1 MSAPGSTP
9 VFAPGRP
16 PLRLPWPRQ
25 RAVALARPALVEAL
39 AALPGVV
46 VHSLE
51 EAYHAP
57 APSLAPHRP
66 AAALTPA
73 TGSRL
78 LQHLVEVQHPSAF
91 NSCHG
96 LLACG
101 SSWLYEAN
109 PANAAEGDGIALST
123 RAVLARLLRRR
134 WTPAAVP
141 PGWWRRPSR
150 PDRVDHPLVLLA
162 THHNPNYHHWLT
174 LPGLAPLML
183 QEHFALATPPGTAL
197 GFTTPPGRPL
207 PPFVRPVLELLAPE
221 LPLLEA
227 AALTA
232 PQLRF
237 ALQEHGSAVVVS
249 PALLAWWRRRCRGLF
264 AAAGGPGRRLFI
276 SRQGASSRRCLNE
289 AALFALLAPQGFERL
304 QLETLP
310 VKEQL
315 EAFAAAAVVVGV
327 HGAGLTNLVAC
338 RPGATVLELLPGD
351 GPFNHYF
358 LMASVLGLRHGHLI
372 GQRPDPAR
380 DDFRVDPDQ
389 LLALLALAG
398 VESPA

>member
-1 MSAPGSTP
+1 MVLT
-9 VFAPGRP
+9 
-16 PLRLPWPRQ
+16 
-25 RAVALARPALVEAL
+25 RPALVEAL

-51 EAYHAP
+51 EVYQPP

-78 LQHLVEVQHPSAF
+78 VQHLIEVTPPASF
-91 NSCHG
+91 SSCHG
-96 LLACG
+96 LLASG

-109 PANAAEGDGIALST
+109 PANTAEADSISLSA
-123 RAVLARLLRRR
+123 RVVLARLLRRR
-134 WTPAAVP
+134 WNPAAVP
-141 PGWWRRPSR
+141 PGWWCRPS
-150 PDRVDHPLVLLA
+150 PPTRVDHPLVLLA

-183 QEHFALATPPGTAL
+183 QEHFALETAPGTAL
-197 GFTTPPGRPL
+197 GLTAPPGRHL
-207 PPFVRPVLELLAPE
+207 PPFVRPLLALLAPE
-221 LPLLEA
+221 LPVLEA
-227 AALTA
+227 PALAA

-237 ALQEHGSAVVVS
+237 ALQENRSAAVVS
-249 PALLAWWRRRCRGLF
+249 PALLAWWRRRWQTLAPPVRHQ
-264 AAAGGPGRRLFI
+264 GRRLFI
-276 SRQGASSRRCLNE
+276 SRQGARTRCCLNE
-289 AALFALLAPQGFERL
+289 SALIARLAPLGFERL
-304 QLETLP
+304 SLENLP

-327 HGAGLTNLVAC
+327 HGAGLTNLVVC
-338 RPGATVLELLPGD
+338 RAGTTVLELLPSD

-358 LMASVLGLRHGHLI
+358 LMASLLGLRHGHLI

-380 DDFRVDPDQ
+380 DDFTVDPDQ

-398 VESPA
+398 VETSP